1 MKTEQEHKRCDRE
14 HDTQGR
20 EKQRSKP
27 TFCDMTQILDKGE
40 NMVKVQETETKTQ
53 GTDLWNKGTD
63 TETQSNR
70 HREPK

>member
-53 GTDLWNKGTD
+53 GTDL
-63 TETQSNR
+63 
-70 HREPK
+70 